1 MKIHEYQAKELFA
14 AYGIPVP
21 AQALVTRPEEIEAA
35 VDAIDAPLRVVKAQ
49 VHAGGRGKAGGVKL
63 AKSREEAVEKATA
76 MLGMKLV
83 TKQSGPEG
91 KVVHKVLITEGLDIA
106 KEYYLSI
113 TVNNED
119 ANLMIIASGAGG
131 TEIEEMAVSHPE
143 LIVKLP
149 VALENG
155 LRDYQAREVARRIG
169 IPKENWKEFMGM
181 LTKMFAIF
189 TEKNCSLVEV
199 NPLVLT
205 EAGKLVALD
214 AKITFDDN
222 SLVRH
227 PELLPL
233 RDPQEEDPMEVKA
246 TEAGLNYVALDG
258 DIGCLV
264 NGAGLAMATM
274 DIIHKFGGD
283 PANFLDVGGSASTE
297 KVTTAFEILLSNP
310 RVKVI
315 MVNIFGGIM
324 KCDIIAQGI
333 VAAAQAV
340 SIQVPLVV
348 RLEGT
353 NADLGKEIIRK
364 SGLAIIPAVSLADAA
379 HKAVT
384 MAKGGETA

>member
-155 LRDYQAREVARRIG
+155 LRDYQAR
-169 IPKENWKEFMGM
+169 
-181 LTKMFAIF
+181 
-189 TEKNCSLVEV
+189 
-199 NPLVLT
+199 
-205 EAGKLVALD
+205 
-214 AKITFDDN
+214 
-222 SLVRH
+222 
-227 PELLPL
+227 
-233 RDPQEEDPMEVKA
+233 
-246 TEAGLNYVALDG
+246 
-258 DIGCLV
+258 
-264 NGAGLAMATM
+264 
-274 DIIHKFGGD
+274 
-283 PANFLDVGGSASTE
+283 
-297 KVTTAFEILLSNP
+297 
-310 RVKVI
+310 
-315 MVNIFGGIM
+315 
-324 KCDIIAQGI
+324 
-333 VAAAQAV
+333 
-340 SIQVPLVV
+340 
-348 RLEGT
+348 
-353 NADLGKEIIRK
+353 
-364 SGLAIIPAVSLADAA
+364 
-379 HKAVT
+379 
-384 MAKGGETA
+384 